1 LNTSLIINKLRGD
14 REYKEMLESVLLMGK
29 RGRVR
34 PLLVSGLS
42 EGADGYFRAAL
53 TDDILARQ
61 KNVLLIFSDDREA
74 AAASDFLNYC
84 GIPSL
89 KYPSKDF
96 NFNNMTA
103 SHEFENER
111 LAVLS
116 RIAGYGDT
124 SPFAVCAG
132 VPLDASFLLA
142 LD

>member
-1 LNTSLIINKLRGD
+1 MNTSLILNKIRGD
-14 REYKEMLESVLLMGK
+14 REYKEMLDSVLLMGK

-34 PLLVSGLS
+34 SLLVSGLS

-53 TDDILARQ
+53 TEDLLSRK
-61 KNVLLIFSDDREA
+61 KNVLLLFPDDREA
-74 AAASDFLNYC
+74 ANASDFLNYC
-84 GIPSL
+84 GIPSM

-111 LAVLS
+111 LAVLT

-132 VPLDASFLLA
+132 
-142 LD
+142 